1 MKSDNKAFLSSIEE
15 VEIVKEKH
23 VVDRRIQRTQ
33 QMLSDAFF
41 ALIAERGYDTIT
53 VQDITE
59 RANIGRATFYL
70 HYHDKEQLLE
80 ESLLS
85 LFEDLTKDVELA
97 PGFPATYQSLS
108 IHVFQHI
115 AERHELYQA
124 LLKEGGPPFIIV
136 RMHRWLASL
145 IQHRVLK
152 AHIEQ
157 CTREVDAGLLAMHC
171 AGSLLALVIWWLD
184 HDLSPAAEELGNLF
198 WQLIS
203 PGINDV
209 LGIKW

>member
-1 MKSDNKAFLSSIEE
+1 M
-15 VEIVKEKH
+15 KEKPA
-23 VVDRRIQRTQ
+23 VDRRIQRTQ
-33 QMLSDAFF
+33 QMLSSAFF
-41 ALIAERGYDTIT
+41 ALIVERGYDSIT

-85 LFEDLTKDVELA
+85 LFEDLTKDVEPTPDFA
-97 PGFPATYQSLS
+97 ATYQSLS
-108 IHVFQHI
+108 IHVFQHV

-124 LLKEGGPPFIIV
+124 LFKEGGPPFIVI

-145 IQHRVLK
+145 IEHRVLK
-152 AHIEQ
+152 LRTEQ
-157 CTREVDAGLLAMHC
+157 STSTIDKGLLAMHC
-171 AGSLLALVIWWLD
+171 AGSLLALIIWWLD
-184 HDLSPAAEELGNLF
+184 HDLAPTAEQLGYLF

-203 PGINDV
+203 PGINEC
-209 LGIKW
+209 LA

>member
-1 MKSDNKAFLSSIEE
+1 M
-15 VEIVKEKH
+15 KEKQ
-23 VVDRRIQRTQ
+23 VVDRRIHRTQ
-33 QMLSDAFF
+33 QMLSNAFF
-41 ALIAERGYDTIT
+41 ALIVERGYDSIT

-80 ESLLS
+80 ESLLA

-97 PGFPATYQSLS
+97 PGIPATYQSLS

-115 AERHELYQA
+115 AERHALYRA
-124 LLKEGGPPFIIV
+124 LFKEGGPPFIVI

-145 IQHRVLK
+145 IEHRVLK

-157 CTREVDAGLLAMHC
+157 CVSDVDAGLLAMHC

-184 HDLSPAAEELGNLF
+184 HDLTPAAEQLGYLF

-209 LGIKW
+209 LGVHMSESNAIQGGK

>member
-1 MKSDNKAFLSSIEE
+1 MKERHTI
-15 VEIVKEKH
+15 
-23 VVDRRIQRTQ
+23 DRRIQRTQ
-33 QMLSDAFF
+33 QMLGNAFF
-41 ALIAERGYDTIT
+41 ALIVERGYDSIT

-80 ESLLS
+80 ESLLG
-85 LFEDLTKDVELA
+85 LFEDLTKDVEPA
-97 PGFPATYQSLS
+97 PDFSATYQSLS

-115 AERHELYQA
+115 AERHELYRA
-124 LLKEGGPPFIIV
+124 LFKEGGPPFIVV

-152 AHIEQ
+152 LRIEQ
-157 CTREVDAGLLAMHC
+157 STRVVDAELLAMHC

-184 HDLSPAAEELGNLF
+184 HDLSPAAEQLGSLF

-209 LGIKW
+209 LGIIR

>member
-1 MKSDNKAFLSSIEE
+1 MCNERETHL
-15 VEIVKEKH
+15 
-23 VVDRRIQRTQ
+23 DRRIQRTQ
-33 QMLSDAFF
+33 QMFSNALF
-41 ALIAERGYDTIT
+41 ALIAERGYETIT

-115 AERHELYQA
+115 ARASRTLSGLAQRGRAALYY
-124 LLKEGGPPFIIV
+124 
-136 RMHRWLASL
+136 R
-145 IQHRVLK
+145 
-152 AHIEQ
+152 
-157 CTREVDAGLLAMHC
+157 TDA
-171 AGSLLALVIWWLD
+171 
-184 HDLSPAAEELGNLF
+184 
-198 WQLIS
+198 
-203 PGINDV
+203 
-209 LGIKW
+209 